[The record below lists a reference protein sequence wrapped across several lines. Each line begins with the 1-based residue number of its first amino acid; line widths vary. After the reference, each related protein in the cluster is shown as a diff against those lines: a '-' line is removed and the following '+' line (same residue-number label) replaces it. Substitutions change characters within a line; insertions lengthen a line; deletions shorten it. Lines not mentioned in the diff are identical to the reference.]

1 MAPADKVSL
10 KPWLKRIN
18 NFDRIIWSLE
28 NDLNLFRI
36 WPYRNPSLKMT
47 HTIWIISKKSAKTY
61 KFSKFRMW
69 ETDLW
74 WVLVEW
80 FAPECN
86 FDLTWPVFTEK
97 KKIILGHISE
107 DIIEISDED
116 QNFIWVSFLMKIH
129 LQVFRI
135 NISQRIGNSN
145 WCLFGTISNSAWRK

>member
-69 ETDLW
+69 DTDLW

-97 KKIILGHISE
+97 KKSSLDISMKTSLKSVM
-107 DIIEISDED
+107 EI
-116 QNFIWVSFLMKIH
+116 KI
-129 LQVFRI
+129 
-135 NISQRIGNSN
+135 
-145 WCLFGTISNSAWRK
+145 LFGSHFWWKYTCRCSE